1 MSNIVINRDGKIY
14 GYVRV
19 STKDQHEDRQM
30 IAMEEYGV
38 QKDSIFLDKFSGK
51 DFNRPAYKRLIRQV
65 KQGDI
70 IVIKSIDRLGRNY
83 QDIIDQW
90 RLITQEIGCGIHVID
105 MPTLNT
111 SGDPKDLLSRF
122 ITDMILQVLS
132 FVAQNER
139 ENIKSR
145 QKEGIKAARARGVNF
160 GRPRAKIPK
169 DFWKYYVR
177 WKLGEASSTQ
187 LIEEAHMST
196 RTFYRR
202 IRELDRR
209 YGSFPPEQI
218 KDLVID
224 EDIPY
229 DNETPEDFIAKPKKD
244 GTERKKRVQKPNE
257 NKDQEFIVLI
267 PVDRS

>member
-1 MSNIVINRDGKIY
+1 MSGTGKMY
-14 GYVRV
+14 GYARV
-19 STKDQHEDRQM
+19 STKEQHIDRQL
-30 IAMEEYGV
+30 IALKEYGL
-38 QKDSIFLDKFSGK
+38 KESHIYSDYMSGK
-51 DFNRPAYKRLIRQV
+51 DFNRPAYKKLIRKI

-90 RLITQEIGCGIHVID
+90 RLITQDIGCGIHVLD

-132 FVAQNER
+132 FVAENER
-139 ENIKSR
+139 SNIKQR
-145 QKEGIKAARARGVNF
+145 QKEGIKAAKARGVDF
-160 GRPRAKIPK
+160 GRPKAKIPK

-177 WKLGEASSTQ
+177 WKTGETAPMVLVKETG
-187 LIEEAHMST
+187 MST

-209 YGSFPPEQI
+209 YGNFSPDKI
-218 KDLVID
+218 KEIMIT

-229 DNETPEDFIAKPKKD
+229 EHETKEDFIPKPKKD
-244 GTERKKRVQKPNE
+244 GTPRKPNP
-257 NKDQEFIVLI
+257 NKKLPPDQGGEFIILV

>member
-1 MSNIVINRDGKIY
+1 MQQQGKMY
-14 GYVRV
+14 GYARV
-19 STKDQHEDRQM
+19 STKEQHIDRQL
-30 IAMEEYGV
+30 IALRDYGLKESHIY
-38 QKDSIFLDKFSGK
+38 QDHMSGK
-51 DFNRPAYKRLIRQV
+51 DFNRPSYKKHIRKI

-90 RLITQEIGCGIHVID
+90 RLITQDIGCGIHVLD

-132 FVAQNER
+132 FVAENER
-139 ENIKSR
+139 ANIKQR
-145 QKEGIKAARARGVNF
+145 QQEGIKAARARGVDF

-177 WKLGEASSTQ
+177 WKTGETAPME
-187 LIEEAHMST
+187 LIKETTMST

-209 YGSFPPEQI
+209 YGNFTPKQIEEMMTPE
-218 KDLVID
+218 

-229 DNETPEDFIAKPKKD
+229 ENEVPEDFIPKKKKD
-244 GTERKKRVQKPNE
+244 GTPRKPNP
-257 NKDQEFIVLI
+257 NKKKKPDEGGEFIVLE

>member
-1 MSNIVINRDGKIY
+1 MQPTGKMY

-19 STKDQHEDRQM
+19 STNDQHIDRQ
-30 IAMEEYGV
+30 INALREYGL
-38 QKDSIFLDKFSGK
+38 KETHIYTDYMSGK
-51 DFNRPAYKRLIRQV
+51 DFNRPSYKKLIRKI

-90 RLITQEIGCGIHVID
+90 RLITQDIGCGIHVLD

-132 FVAQNER
+132 FVAENER
-139 ENIKSR
+139 ANIKQR
-145 QKEGIKAARARGVNF
+145 QKEGIKAAKARGVDF

-169 DFWKYYVR
+169 DFWRYYVR
-177 WKLGEASSTQ
+177 WKSGESAPMDIIKETK
-187 LIEEAHMST
+187 MST

-209 YGSFPPEQI
+209 YGDFPIDKI
-218 KDLVID
+218 KELIID

-229 DNETPEDFIAKPKKD
+229 ENERPEDFIPKPKKD
-244 GTERKKRVQKPNE
+244 GTPRLPIPNKKKGPDDVGGDNYV
-257 NKDQEFIVLI
+257 VLV